1 MKAIFLSV
9 LLLGSLAAGAQKKYD
24 VSKDKED
31 GSVIYNGACTFGDLD
46 AEQTF
51 DWFKAGSAG
60 YKPNTAA
67 VTYLKKTLPAY
78 ELVVFMGTWCDDSHN
93 LVPKLY
99 KVLQQSGYPMTKY
112 TMFGV
117 DRQKT
122 TKNSEHLKYKITLV
136 PTIILL
142 KDHQEVG
149 RITENVDKSV
159 EEDLQAIVK
168 GAEKS

>member
-1 MKAIFLSV
+1 MKAILLSAI
-9 LLLGSLAAGAQKKYD
+9 LLISLAADAQKKYD
-24 VSKDKED
+24 VSKDPEEE
-31 GSVIYNGACTFGDLD
+31 GLVYNGPCTFGDLD
-46 AEQTF
+46 AEKTF

-60 YKPNTAA
+60 YTPDAPSVA
-67 VTYLKKTLPAY
+67 YLKKNLPTY

-99 KVLQQSGYPMTKY
+99 KVLQQANYPMSQY

-136 PTIILL
+136 PTIIVL
-142 KDHQEVG
+142 KDHKEVG
-149 RITENVDKSV
+149 RITETIDKSV
-159 EEDLQAIVK
+159 EEDLVKIVK
-168 GAEKS
+168 GDG